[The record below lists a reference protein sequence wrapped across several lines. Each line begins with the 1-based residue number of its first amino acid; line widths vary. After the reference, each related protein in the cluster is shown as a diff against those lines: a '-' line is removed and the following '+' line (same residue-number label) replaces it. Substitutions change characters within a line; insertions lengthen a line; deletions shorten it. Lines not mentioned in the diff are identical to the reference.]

1 MAEIVEVS
9 TPAEI
14 EIVRTLFGEYK
25 QAVGVDLWFGSTFQK
40 ELEGLPA
47 PYVPPRGRLILAKV
61 GEEIAGCG
69 AVRPHESG
77 AAELRRLWIRK
88 PYRKHGLARDVME
101 SLMAFARGAGYR
113 TARLEVLT
121 VQAGAE
127 PLFRSLGFT
136 SIPEDRKTP
145 FPGSILMGRTL

>member
-1 MAEIVEVS
+1 MAEIFEVS

-14 EIVRTLFGEYK
+14 EIARTLFGEYK
-25 QAVGVDLWFGSTFQK
+25 QAVGVDLWFGSAFQK

-47 PYVPPRGRLILAKV
+47 PYVPPRGRLVLAKV
-61 GEEIAGCG
+61 GDEIAGCG

-77 AAELRRLWIRK
+77 AAELRRLWVRK
-88 PYRKHGLARDVME
+88 QFRKHGIARQIME
-101 SLMAFARGAGYR
+101 SLMDWSRTAGYR

-127 PLFRSLGFT
+127 PLFKALGFAPL
-136 SIPEDRKTP
+136 PEDRKSP
-145 FPGSILMGRTL
+145 FPGSILMGRRL